1 MRPLFECVRQRRWG
15 RLAAVSALPLAAAMA
30 LAASRV
36 SSGSGT
42 GSSASGMPMAVLAMT
57 SASRSSVFASPAN
70 SFAAWWAAIPGR

>member
-1 MRPLFECVRQRRWG
+1 
-15 RLAAVSALPLAAAMA
+15 MA